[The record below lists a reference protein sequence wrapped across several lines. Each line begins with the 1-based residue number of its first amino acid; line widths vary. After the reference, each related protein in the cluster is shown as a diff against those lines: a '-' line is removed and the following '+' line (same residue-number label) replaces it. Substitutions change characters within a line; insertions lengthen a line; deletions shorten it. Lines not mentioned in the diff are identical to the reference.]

1 MTEISII
8 IPFYNAEKYMRR
20 CLDSILAQTF
30 TDFEVVCVDDGSK
43 DKTYQILQ
51 DYAKK
56 DNRIK
61 AYTQENGGP
70 SAARRTALSKATGTY
85 LMFCD
90 SDDWYEPNM
99 CQTLFDAIEQNGVD
113 VVCCNAQVI
122 DEKDN
127 IQRMDHPEYYINLQS
142 GTHQISKEVV
152 QKTNVLLWN
161 KIWKKS
167 LIDEYQINF
176 PPCREYDDDC
186 FYLQYMSVAKKIMY
200 IDDKLYNYFR
210 RQDSVFG
217 KVAQKKDTSY
227 FDKIY
232 VAKFYFDFLQK
243 NNLFAQN
250 KYIFLDYL
258 NQIYRFGCERWNEQ
272 DWNDAKQLFQ
282 NLFTEDSC
290 LGRFIFEQ
298 KYSLFHILTIRKINI
313 INQKQIYTK
322 YSVQLWKMSVKFKR
336 KIPQRIMEKI

>member
-1 MTEISII
+1 MSEISII

-20 CLDSILAQTF
+20 CLDSVLAQTF
-30 TDFEVVCVDDGSK
+30 TDFEVICVDDGSK
-43 DKTYQILQ
+43 DNTYQILQ

-56 DNRIK
+56 DNRVK
-61 AYTQENGGP
+61 AYTQANGGP
-70 SAARRTALSKATGTY
+70 SAARRTALAKATGTY

-90 SDDWYEPNM
+90 CDDWYEPNM

-127 IQRMDHPEYYINLQS
+127 IQRIDHLEYYINLQN
-142 GTHQISKEVV
+142 GIHQISKKII

-167 LIDEYQINF
+167 LIDKYQIDF
-176 PPCREYDDDC
+176 PLCREYDDDC

-227 FDKIY
+227 FDKIH

-243 NNLFAQN
+243 NNLFTQN

-258 NQIYRFGCERWNEQ
+258 NQIYRFGHERWNKQ
-272 DWNDAKQLFQ
+272 DWNEAKQIFQ
-282 NLFTEDSC
+282 NLF
-290 LGRFIFEQ
+290 LGRADFMEFAFWNNRWAF
-298 KYSLFHILTIRKINI
+298 LGIRFKSMKIVVNE
-313 INQKQIYTK
+313 QIYTK
-322 YSVQLWKMSVKFKR
+322 YILHLWNFSIKFKI
-336 KIPQRIMEKI
+336 KMK